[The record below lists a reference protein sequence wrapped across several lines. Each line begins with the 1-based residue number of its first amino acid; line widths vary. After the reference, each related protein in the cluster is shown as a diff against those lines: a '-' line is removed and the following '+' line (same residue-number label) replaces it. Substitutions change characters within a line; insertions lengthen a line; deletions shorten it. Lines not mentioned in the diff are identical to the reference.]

1 MVDYRRSGLEP
12 PAVAALALADAVM
25 ASPGRIP
32 EPLVVEL
39 HAHHTPAQI
48 TEVTLDVLAFSKQKV
63 LVALGIDAP
72 VHPDRPTPLLLDERG
87 YLYRG
92 VA

>member
-1 MVDYRRSGLEP
+1 MDYRRSGLEP
-12 PAVAALALADAVM
+12 AAVAALALADAVM
-25 ASPGRIP
+25 AHPGTIP
-32 EPLVVEL
+32 VGLVADLRTRFAPE
-39 HAHHTPAQI
+39 QI
-48 TEVTLDVLAFSKQKV
+48 TEIALDVLAFSKQKV
-63 LVALGIDAP
+63 LVSLGIDAP